1 MEPENNKRGREGQEA
16 KDSFQKTA
24 KKQHLN
30 IEIGSIN
37 IEVSS
42 YDHDDNNQICESS
55 DNYLA
60 LGVFD
65 FPWLKEGVIS
75 KWEDWCF
82 QDSFE
87 FSLHESY
94 TTAALAH
101 EFSDQYL
108 SETSE
113 TIVESTDIPSDLHY
127 LPSNR
132 TENPNRSFISKLGMM
147 DQNKSSYNC
156 FVFPKRKPL
165 LF

>member
-113 TIVESTDIPSDLHY
+113 TIVESTDIPSGKFEESVWPLEM
-127 LPSNR
+127 
-132 TENPNRSFISKLGMM
+132 ENADCTLLN
-147 DQNKSSYNC
+147 Q
-156 FVFPKRKPL
+156 PL
-165 LF
+165 TQEDEFS